1 MTIVYNNFIIRKVT
15 IKNFGVL
22 FSFMKR
28 LHTAFLRPGMVTGE
42 DVFSLYDQ
50 LLIAKDT
57 VLTDAMISIMAAHG
71 VVNVLVKERSP
82 KGMVE
87 DTTQTYSQ
95 RIKDSVEFKQFKTLY
110 ENEVEDLKSRLN
122 LLVSTN
128 DDMDVEYFY
137 RAITRLLERTSSGM
151 GVFDLL
157 QNMREYDD
165 SVFTHSVSVSMICNI
180 FAQWL
185 GFSQREIETATISG
199 LLHDVG
205 KIQIPESILKKPGK
219 LTKEEYDL
227 VKKHTV
233 TGYQFLKD
241 RKVDIAICNAA
252 LMHHERYD
260 GTGYPLKLSFDGIT
274 KYAKLVAIADVFDAM
289 TAARVYRGPL
299 CPFTVIDLFE
309 QEGLQKYDPAY
320 ILPFL
325 ENVVVTYIS
334 FSCLLSDGRTGT
346 IVYIN
351 KHKLSRPMIQC
362 EGKYID
368 LSTTPDL
375 HIVSLI

>member
-1 MTIVYNNFIIRKVT
+1 
-15 IKNFGVL
+15 
-22 FSFMKR
+22 MKR
-28 LHTAFLRPGMVTGE
+28 LHTAFLRPGMITGE

-50 LLIAKDT
+50 LLISKDT
-57 VLTDAMISIMAAHG
+57 VLTDAMISIMSAHG
-71 VVNVLVKERSP
+71 VVNVLVKERP
-82 KGMVE
+82 KQAPPQE
-87 DTTQTYSQ
+87 IDRTYSQ
-95 RIKDSVEFKQFKTLY
+95 RVKDSVEFKQFKTLY
-110 ENEVEDLKSRLN
+110 ESEVEDLRARLN
-122 LLVSTN
+122 LLVAN
-128 DDMDVEYFY
+128 NEDMDIEYFY
-137 RAITRLLERTSSGM
+137 NAIQRLLARTSSGI

-185 GFSQREIETATISG
+185 GFSQKEIETATISG

-205 KIQIPESILKKPGK
+205 KIQTPEKILKKPGK
-219 LTKEEYDL
+219 LSPEEYEI

-233 TGYQFLKD
+233 TGYKFLKE
-241 RKVDIAICNAA
+241 RKLDAAICNAA

-260 GTGYPLKLSFDGIT
+260 GSGYPLHLSFDGIT

-299 CPFTVIDLFE
+299 CPFTVIELFE

-325 ENVVVTYIS
+325 ENVIITYIS
-334 FSCLLSDGRTGT
+334 FSCILSDGRKGT

-351 KHKLSRPMIQC
+351 KHRLSRPMVQC
-362 EGKYID
+362 DGKYID
-368 LSTTPDL
+368 LSTTPNL
-375 HIVSLI
+375 RIVSLI

>member
-1 MTIVYNNFIIRKVT
+1 
-15 IKNFGVL
+15 
-22 FSFMKR
+22 MKR
-28 LHTAFLRPGMVTGE
+28 LHTAFLRPGMITGE

-50 LLIAKDT
+50 LLISKDT
-57 VLTDAMISIMAAHG
+57 VLTDAMISIMSAHG
-71 VVNVLVKERSP
+71 VVNVLVKERV
-82 KGMVE
+82 KQE
-87 DTTQTYSQ
+87 EQQTYSQ
-95 RIKDSVEFKQFKTLY
+95 RVRDSIEFKQFKTLY
-110 ENEVEDLKSRLN
+110 EEEINDLRARLK
-122 LLVSTN
+122 LVTDN

-137 RAITRLLERTSSGM
+137 NAIQRLLAKASSGI

-165 SVFTHSVSVSMICNI
+165 SVYTHCISVSMICNI

-185 GFSQREIETATISG
+185 GFSPKEIETATISG

-205 KIQIPESILKKPGK
+205 KLHIPEKILKKPGK
-219 LTKEEYDL
+219 LTKEEYEI

-233 TGYQFLKD
+233 TGYKFLKEQKLD
-241 RKVDIAICNAA
+241 AAICNAA

-260 GTGYPLKLSFDGIT
+260 GSGYPLHLAQDGIT

-299 CPFTVIDLFE
+299 CPFTVIEIFE

-334 FSCLLSDGRTGT
+334 FSCILSDGRTGT
-346 IVYIN
+346 IIYIN
-351 KHKLSRPMIQC
+351 KHKLSRPMVQC
-362 EGKYID
+362 DGKYID
-368 LSTTPDL
+368 LSLTPDL
-375 HIVSLI
+375 RIVSLI